1 MGGSLRC
8 GPCLRWRPPASL
20 RWSPAAGMIWYKRA
34 GSPPQRRS
42 GAPLPIRGGD
52 LRRQHPRSYHRL
64 PSKPLRNPTSMM
76 AAIGWRLQSHANPT
90 AEHEERLVAVQE
102 SGDDDGAGG
111 YNGGMADHIRVIKH
125 EAVPKCGSYEVR
137 FPDGTES
144 RFFYWDDLP
153 SRRTSLW
160 AICSCTIAR
169 TGSGAGQGICAG

>member
-1 MGGSLRC
+1 
-8 GPCLRWRPPASL
+8 
-20 RWSPAAGMIWYKRA
+20 
-34 GSPPQRRS
+34 
-42 GAPLPIRGGD
+42 
-52 LRRQHPRSYHRL
+52 
-64 PSKPLRNPTSMM
+64 M
-76 AAIGWRLQSHANPT
+76 AAIGWRLQSHANPDPADGNDA

-153 SRRTSLW
+153 SRRVRSDIFTREQALEL
-160 AICSCTIAR
+160 AKAAR
-169 TGSGAGQGICAG
+169 AERDKET